1 MFLLPWFDCRFVWT
15 PALPWRLREAPCL
28 LRPQSQ
34 GNESCGKD
42 LGTFEPIQQVCIVV
56 QQQSL
61 WSASWN
67 ASLRALFFEES
78 YKYHSD
84 IPRPLSSATQF
95 KPLSISET
103 SMYRPKLCESLS
115 YNRQTE
121 TRSREVVDQSHPYG
135 LWLPVKLE
143 FLFAKMSNWN
153 SNQEADL
160 HSSTKCEALT
170 VKAPNC
176 PWTYLSHPPSVP
188 FISTWPPPTQTS
200 RIALHQLEWLQS
212 SPQEIFYTF
221 HYIPTYL
228 NAF

>member
-42 LGTFEPIQQVCIVV
+42 LGTFGPVQQVCIV
-56 QQQSL
+56 QRQSL

-67 ASLRALFFEES
+67 ASLRHCFLKNSTNITLTFRVRCLVLDNSSLFPSLKLLCIGLNFVNHFPTIG
-78 YKYHSD
+78 KL
-84 IPRPLSSATQF
+84 RPGLVKSSINPIHTGF
-95 KPLSISET
+95 GCL
-103 SMYRPKLCESLS
+103 
-115 YNRQTE
+115 
-121 TRSREVVDQSHPYG
+121 
-135 LWLPVKLE
+135 
-143 FLFAKMSNWN
+143 SNWN
-153 SNQEADL
+153 FYLQ
-160 HSSTKCEALT
+160 KCQTGRAIKKQTSVLPPNA
-170 VKAPNC
+170 KHWLWKLQIAPG
-176 PWTYLSHPPSVP
+176 HIPPILPIVP

>member
-1 MFLLPWFDCRFVWT
+1 
-15 PALPWRLREAPCL
+15 
-28 LRPQSQ
+28 
-34 GNESCGKD
+34 
-42 LGTFEPIQQVCIVV
+42 
-56 QQQSL
+56 
-61 WSASWN
+61 
-67 ASLRALFFEES
+67 LFFEES

-170 VKAPNC
+170 VKAPN
-176 PWTYLSHPPSVP
+176 
-188 FISTWPPPTQTS
+188 
-200 RIALHQLEWLQS
+200 
-212 SPQEIFYTF
+212 
-221 HYIPTYL
+221 
-228 NAF
+228 